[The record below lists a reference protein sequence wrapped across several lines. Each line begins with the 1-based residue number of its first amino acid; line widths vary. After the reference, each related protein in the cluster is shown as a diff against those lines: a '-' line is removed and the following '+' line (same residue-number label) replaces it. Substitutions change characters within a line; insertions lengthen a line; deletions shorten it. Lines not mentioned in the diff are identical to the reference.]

1 MGNPMKLE
9 LVKISSL
16 KPDPQNA
23 RKHDERNI
31 AAIAESLA
39 QFGQRRNLV
48 ITHEGVV
55 IAGNGTLQAAKQ
67 LGWTEVAV
75 DRTPKEWDEA
85 TARAYALADNQTG
98 ALAEWDEAVLNGTLV
113 ELAEDGWDITALGF
127 DEIPEPTVLSME
139 DAFGA
144 LPDGERANITQ
155 MTFTMTL
162 EQSETVKDAL
172 ARCKTL
178 NGFDL
183 DTGNSNSNG
192 NALAFIAQDFIRGLG

>member
-1 MGNPMKLE
+1 MQIETVTLD
-9 LVKISSL
+9 SL
-16 KPDPQNA
+16 TADPNNA
-23 RKHDERNI
+23 RKHDKRNI
-31 AAIAESLA
+31 DAIAHSLE
-39 QFGQRRNLV
+39 QFGQRKPIV
-48 ITHEGVV
+48 ATHDGVV
-55 IAGNGTLQAAKQ
+55 IAGNGTLEAARKI
-67 LGWTEVAV
+67 GWTAISIARAPEG
-75 DRTPKEWDEA
+75 WDEA
-85 TARAYALADNQTG
+85 TVRAYALADNQTG
-98 ALAEWDEAVLNGTLV
+98 ALAEWDEAVLNGTLA